1 MQELFL
7 PYKGRVQLES
17 RYGYRTLNGVY
28 GWHAGVDLVG
38 LDSKTILAPCDG
50 IVRSSTIIEDK
61 SIRTWEWGNYIRI
74 DRADGLQIFLCHM
87 SQRIAKVG
95 QTVKRGD
102 PIGVEGNTG
111 YSFGSHCHF
120 EVRVNGSSTDPTPYL
135 GIKNEGG
142 TYTNPETT
150 ETSTQKE
157 SVPGD
162 GNTPHDWAKKEV
174 EWAIKKGILK
184 GSSGSKPDYR
194 LNDPVTREEV
204 CIFLYRAIQG

>member
-1 MQELFL
+1 MQELSL
-7 PYKGRVQLES
+7 PYNGRVKLES
-17 RYGYRTLNGVY
+17 RYGYRTLNGEY

-50 IVRSSTIIEDK
+50 IVRSSTIIEDH
-61 SIRTWEWGNYIRI
+61 SIRTWEWGNYVRV

-87 SQRIAKVG
+87 SRRIAQVG

-102 PIGVEGNTG
+102 PIGIEGNTG

-135 GIKNEGG
+135 GIANEGG
-142 TYTNPETT
+142 IYQNPAAVST
-150 ETSTQKE
+150 ESKTE

-162 GNTPHDWAKKEV
+162 GNTPHQWAKKEV
-174 EWAIKKGILK
+174 EWAVSEGIIKGK
-184 GSSGSKPDYR
+184 SASKPDYR
-194 LNDPVTREEV
+194 LNDPVTREEL
-204 CIFLYRAIQG
+204 CIMLYRFDKR